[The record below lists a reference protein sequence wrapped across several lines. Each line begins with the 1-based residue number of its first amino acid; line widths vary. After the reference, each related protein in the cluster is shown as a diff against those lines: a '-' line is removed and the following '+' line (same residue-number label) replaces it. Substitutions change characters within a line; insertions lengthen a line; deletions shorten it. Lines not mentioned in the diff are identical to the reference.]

1 MVLFLVTGV
10 GEFIVS
16 LKHISSHY
24 FKTFFIVSTNS
35 HWHIIFKIGVLK
47 NFAIFTEKCLCYFR
61 GRKFREQELSR
72 DQKIAKFLTKTF
84 ANSNFWDEFRVKN
97 FRENQK
103 TLHLQGK
110 KLSRMATI
118 FFFFFFLFLSSRS
131 LQILKKVQARHEV
144 LQLHFL
150 PFRVRFVICYCVI
163 IFWS

>member
-35 HWHIIFKIGVLK
+35 HWHIFFKIGVLK
-47 NFAIFTEKCLCYFR
+47 NFAIFTGKCLCYFR

-97 FRENQK
+97 FRENKK

-110 KLSRMATI
+110 KLLRIATI
-118 FFFFFFLFLSSRS
+118 FFFFLFSFFVKQKFTNT
-131 LQILKKVQARHEV
+131 KKSTSEA
-144 LQLHFL
+144 
-150 PFRVRFVICYCVI
+150 
-163 IFWS
+163 

>member
-97 FRENQK
+97 FRENK
-103 TLHLQGK
+103 KKHFICNGK
-110 KLSRMATI
+110 NFREWQQFSFFS
-118 FFFFFFLFLSSRS
+118 FFFFC
-131 LQILKKVQARHEV
+131 QAEV
-144 LQLHFL
+144 
-150 PFRVRFVICYCVI
+150 YKY
-163 IFWS
+163 

>member
-16 LKHISSHY
+16 LKYISSHY

-35 HWHIIFKIGVLK
+35 HWHIFFKIGVLK
-47 NFAIFTEKCLCYFR
+47 NFAIFTGKCLCYFR
-61 GRKFREQELSR
+61 GRKFREQKLSR

-110 KLSRMATI
+110 NFCEWQQCS
-118 FFFFFFLFLSSRS
+118 FFFFFC
-131 LQILKKVQARHEV
+131 QAEV
-144 LQLHFL
+144 
-150 PFRVRFVICYCVI
+150 YKY
-163 IFWS
+163 